1 MSSKVLNFK
10 KITKIFSKI
19 SVVLFIILI
28 VVLYSYGNNEDYN
41 QRIKQEQERLKQIED
56 QIERVK
62 NEINN
67 LQKEESGYLDAINKI
82 EKLLLETEKELKTIE
97 KDIELTLKELN
108 KIEDEFILAKEKLKE
123 KTKILEVKLR
133 ETYKHNRAGYL
144 AILLSS
150 ETFSEFITRY
160 RYFKDILSQDNK
172 VIGDILQQ
180 IKRTED
186 KKIDLENREEILRLL
201 KEEVEKEKENIEFS
215 IKAKK
220 SIIKKI
226 NSQKNAYLKSLEE
239 LEQSSSE
246 IKNIIERIYHEQEK
260 TLKEKEKQS
269 PGITLTPKK
278 GIFTLPVQGK
288 LISNFGRQMN
298 LDFNTYTFNS
308 GIDVSAPL
316 GEVVR
321 SAGSGEVIYTGNI
334 KGYGQIIIIDHGGRT
349 TTLYA
354 HLSKILVEIG
364 DKVNKG
370 QIIGQV
376 GESGGVSS
384 PRLHFEVRVEGKP
397 TDPMNWL

>member
-1 MSSKVLNFK
+1 VSSKVLNFK
-10 KITKIFSKI
+10 KITKIFSKT

-41 QRIKQEQERLKQIED
+41 QRIKQEQERLKQIEE

-123 KTKILEVKLR
+123 KTKILEIKLR
-133 ETYKHNRAGYL
+133 EIYKHSRAGYL

-160 RYFKDILSQDNK
+160 RYFKNILSQDNK

-239 LEQSSSE
+239 LEKSSLE

-298 LDFNTYTFNS
+298 PDFNTYTFNS